1 MALPKNLKNL
11 LHHRTIIWLAL
22 TAYAIAIAVMCF
34 TPQPKLF
41 DSIHTPNIIMWGR
54 LRLLLIPFNTIVSM
68 TKTVSLFELFWFTL
82 QNVMN
87 MLLLFPLVFL
97 LHFLTDKWH
106 GYRKSFVLGLFI
118 SLTIEVTQLLLDLA
132 IDANRV
138 FEIDDIWT
146 NALGALIAY
155 FVYRYVKM
163 KFVR

>member
-1 MALPKNLKNL
+1 MPKSFKKL
-11 LHHRTIIWLAL
+11 LHHRTLIWLAL
-22 TAYAIAIAVMCF
+22 IGYTIAIALMCF

-54 LRLLLIPFNTIVSM
+54 LRLLLVPFNTLVSL
-68 TKTVSLFELFWFTL
+68 TKSVSLFEAFWFTI

-87 MLLLFPLVFL
+87 VSLLFPLVL
-97 LHFLTDKWH
+97 LIHLLTDRWH
-106 GYRKSFVLGLFI
+106 GYKNSFKLGLCI
-118 SLTIEVTQLLLDLA
+118 SLTIEVTQLVLDLA

-138 FEIDDIWT
+138 FELDDIWT